1 MTITFRPLLSAAVI
15 VLFSALA
22 SCTSSKDILYF
33 QDINQTVTE
42 KIPADY
48 EPVIMK
54 DDKLQIIISGPDK
67 SVVAPYNFTLSTNTA
82 GSYNTTQSVVPYLV
96 DSEGCIDMPG
106 LGRIKAEGMH
116 RTELVE
122 HITKLLVDQGLVK
135 QPVVSVSF
143 LNYRITVLGEVKNP
157 GTYTVPSERVTVLQ
171 ALGMAGDLL
180 ITADRHEIVLIRD
193 EDGKQTHFKFD
204 LTESSILNSP
214 YFYLHQNDVIY
225 VPQSAIRIAQGTT
238 ATSLWSIILSS
249 ATTLVT
255 VVTFLLSMRSRAGV
269 ID

>member
-1 MTITFRPLLSAAVI
+1 
-15 VLFSALA
+15 
-22 SCTSSKDILYF
+22 
-33 QDINQTVTE
+33 
-42 KIPADY
+42 
-48 EPVIMK
+48 
-54 DDKLQIIISGPDK
+54 
-67 SVVAPYNFTLSTNTA
+67 
-82 GSYNTTQSVVPYLV
+82 
-96 DSEGCIDMPG
+96 MPG